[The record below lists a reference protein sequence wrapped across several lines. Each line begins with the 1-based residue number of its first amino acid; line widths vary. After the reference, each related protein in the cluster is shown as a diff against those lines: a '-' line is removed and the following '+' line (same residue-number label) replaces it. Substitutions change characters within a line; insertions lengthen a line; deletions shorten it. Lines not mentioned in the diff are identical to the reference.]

1 MGATPREIAALLLA
15 AGQGTRMKSALAKV
29 LHPIAGRPMLHY
41 PLAAAEALHP
51 RRLIVVVGRDAEQVG
66 AAVGGRAELVLQ
78 SQQRGTGHAVL
89 QTARALEGFRGDVL
103 ILYGDTPLLRAETL
117 ARMLRHKAETGADLV
132 LLSAKVE
139 VPGIVVRDAAGRV
152 ARIVEATDASPAELA
167 IEERNTGVYLL
178 GAELLWKMLAQV
190 GDQNRQGEIY
200 LTSIVEIAV
209 REGLKVEALRIPDGE
224 EAIGVNQRAE
234 LAHAAAVVRAR
245 KLNQLMLDGVSIV
258 DPAATWID
266 VDVEIGRDTL
276 IEPGCVIQGA
286 SKIGERVH
294 LKPGCMI
301 EASEIG
307 DDAVIGPNAH
317 LRPGTRLSRSVRIG
331 NFVEVKNSVLGE
343 GVKADH
349 LSYIGDA
356 DVGEGASFGCG
367 SIVVNYDGIAKHR
380 TRIGPRA
387 FIGCNANL
395 VAPLR
400 IAEDA
405 FVAAGSTV
413 TKDVPALA
421 LAVAREKQ
429 KNIEGWVERRR
440 AIARPKH
447 ASGKPGPAAIE
458 PGKRKPGKSKRKKR
472 SR

>member
-1 MGATPREIAALLLA
+1 MAATPREIAALLLA
-15 AGQGTRMKSALAKV
+15 AGQGTRMRSSLAKV

-51 RRLIVVVGRDAEQVG
+51 RRLIVVVGCDAEQVG
-66 AAVGGRAELVLQ
+66 AAVAGRAELVLQ
-78 SQQRGTGHAVL
+78 RQQRGTGHAVL
-89 QTARALEGFRGDVL
+89 QTAPTLAGFRGDVL

-117 ARMLRHKAETGADLV
+117 ERMLRHKAETGADLV

-152 ARIVEATDASPAELA
+152 ARIVEATDASPAELS
-167 IEERNTGVYLL
+167 IPERNTGVYLL
-178 GAELLWKMLAQV
+178 GAELLWKTLAQV

-209 REGLKVEALRIPDGE
+209 REGLKVEALLIPDGE

-234 LAHAAAVVRAR
+234 LARAAAVVRGR
-245 KLNQLMLDGVSIV
+245 KLNQLMLAGVSIV

-266 VDVEIGRDTL
+266 MDVEVGRDTV

-286 SKIGERVH
+286 SRIGERVH

-301 EASEIG
+301 ESSEIG
-307 DDAVIGPNAH
+307 DDAVIGPSAH
-317 LRPGTRLSRSVRIG
+317 LRPGTRLGRFVRIG

-367 SIVVNYDGIAKHR
+367 SVVVNYDGIAKHR
-380 TRIGPRA
+380 TQVGPRA

-405 FVAAGSTV
+405 FVAAGSTI
-413 TKDVPALA
+413 TKDVPAFA

-429 KNIEGWVERRR
+429 KNLENWVKRRR
-440 AIARPKH
+440 AGTRAKP
-447 ASGKPGPAAIE
+447 KPGTT
-458 PGKRKPGKSKRKKR
+458 GRKKG

>member
-15 AGQGTRMKSALAKV
+15 AGQGTRMNSVLAKV

-51 RRLIVVVGRDAEQVG
+51 RRLIVVVGCDAEQVG

-78 SQQRGTGHAVL
+78 RQQRGTGHAVL
-89 QTARALEGFRGDVL
+89 QAAPTLEGFRGDVL

-117 ARMLRHKAETGADLV
+117 ERMLQHKAETRADLV
-132 LLSAKVE
+132 LLSALVE

-167 IEERNTGVYLL
+167 TPERNTGVYLL
-178 GAELLWKMLAQV
+178 GAELLWKTLAQV

-209 REGLKVEALRIPDGE
+209 REGLKVEALLIPDGE
-224 EAIGVNQRAE
+224 EAIGVNQRVE
-234 LAHAAAVVRAR
+234 LARAAAVVRGR
-245 KLNQLMLDGVSIV
+245 KLNQLMLAGVSIV
-258 DPAATWID
+258 DPSATWID
-266 VDVEIGRDTL
+266 VDVEVGRDSV

-286 SKIGERVH
+286 SRIGERVH

-301 EASEIG
+301 ESSEIG
-307 DDAVIGPNAH
+307 DDAVIGPSAH
-317 LRPGTRLSRSVRIG
+317 LRPGTRLGRFVRIG

-343 GVKADH
+343 GAKADH

-367 SIVVNYDGIAKHR
+367 SVVVNYDGIAKHR
-380 TRIGPRA
+380 TQVGPRA

-405 FVAAGSTV
+405 FVAAGSTI

-429 KNIEGWVERRR
+429 KNIEGWVGRRR
-440 AIARPKH
+440 PGTRA
-447 ASGKPGPAAIE
+447 KP
-458 PGKRKPGKSKRKKR
+458 KPGKTSRKKR

>member
-1 MGATPREIAALLLA
+1 MGATPREVAALLLA

-41 PLAAAEALHP
+41 PLAAAEALRP
-51 RRLIVVVGRDAEQVG
+51 QRLIVVVGRDAEQVG
-66 AAVGGRAELVLQ
+66 EAIGDRAELVLQ

-89 QTARALEGFRGDVL
+89 QAARTLEGFRGDVL

-117 ARMLRHKAETGADLV
+117 ARMLRHKAESGADLV
-132 LLSAKVE
+132 LLSAEVE
-139 VPGIVVRDAAGRV
+139 VPGIVVRDGAGRV

-167 IEERNTGVYLL
+167 TPERNTGVYLL
-178 GAELLWKMLAQV
+178 GAELLWKTLAQV

-209 REGLKVEALRIPDGE
+209 GEGLAVEALLIPDGE

-234 LAHAAAVVRAR
+234 LARAAAVVRGR
-245 KLNQLMLDGVSIV
+245 KLNQLMLAGVSIV
-258 DPAATWID
+258 DPSATWID
-266 VDVEIGRDTL
+266 VDVEVGRDTV

-286 SKIGERVH
+286 SRIGERVH

-301 EASEIG
+301 ESSEIG
-307 DDAVIGPNAH
+307 DDAVIGPHAH
-317 LRPGTRLSRSVRIG
+317 LRPGTRLGRFVRIG

-380 TRIGPRA
+380 TQVGPRA

-405 FVAAGSTV
+405 FVAAGSTI

-421 LAVAREKQ
+421 LGVAREKQ

-440 AIARPKH
+440 AGAR
-447 ASGKPGPAAIE
+447 AKP
-458 PGKRKPGKSKRKKR
+458 KPGKAKRKQR

>member
-1 MGATPREIAALLLA
+1 MGATPRELAALLLA
-15 AGQGTRMKSALAKV
+15 AGQGTRMKSALPKV

-41 PLAAAEALHP
+41 PLAAAEALGP
-51 RRLIVVVGRDAEQVG
+51 KRLIVVVGNGAEQVG
-66 AAVGGRAELVLQ
+66 AAIGGRAELVLQ
-78 SQQRGTGHAVL
+78 SRQRGTGHAVL

-117 ARMLRHKAETGADLV
+117 ERMRRHKAETRADLV

-139 VPGIVVRDAAGRV
+139 VPGIVVRDAAGRL

-178 GAELLWKMLAQV
+178 GAELLWKLLAQV

-209 REGLKVEALRIPDGE
+209 GEGLRVEVLLIPDGA

-234 LAHAAAVVRAR
+234 LARAAAVVRDR
-245 KLNQLMLDGVSIV
+245 KLNQLMLAGVSIV
-258 DPAATWID
+258 DPSATWID
-266 VDVEIGRDTL
+266 VDVEVGRDAV
-276 IEPGCVIQGA
+276 IEPGCTIQGT
-286 SKIGERVH
+286 SRIGERVH

-301 EASEIG
+301 ESSEIG
-307 DDAVIGPNAH
+307 NDAVIGPNAH
-317 LRPGTRLSRSVRIG
+317 LRPGTRLGRRVRIG
-331 NFVEVKNSVLGE
+331 NFVEVKNSVLGD

-380 TRIGPRA
+380 TRVGARA

-429 KNIEGWVERRR
+429 RNIEGWVKRRR
-440 AIARPKH
+440 AGARPKPEPV
-447 ASGKPGPAAIE
+447 ASKP
-458 PGKRKPGKSKRKKR
+458 PGSKATASKAGKSKPKKR

>member
-1 MGATPREIAALLLA
+1 MGSAPREIAALLLA

-29 LHPIAGRPMLHY
+29 LHPIAGRPMLHF

-51 RRLIVVVGRDAEQVG
+51 KRLIVVVGRDADQVG
-66 AAVGGRAELVLQ
+66 AAIGDRAELVLQ

-89 QTARALEGFRGDVL
+89 QTAATLAGFRGDVL

-132 LLSAKVE
+132 LLTAKVE
-139 VPGIVVRDAAGRV
+139 VPGIVVRDASGRV
-152 ARIVEATDASPAELA
+152 SRIVEATDASPAELA
-167 IEERNTGVYLL
+167 IPERNTGVYLL

-200 LTSIVEIAV
+200 LTTIVEIAV
-209 REGLKVEALRIPDGE
+209 REGLAVEAILVPDGD

-234 LAHAAAVVRAR
+234 LARAAGVVRDR
-245 KLNQLMLDGVSIV
+245 KLNELMLAGVSIV

-266 VDVEIGRDTL
+266 VDVEIGRDAV

-286 SKIGERVH
+286 TRIGERVH

-301 EASEIG
+301 ESSEIG

-317 LRPGTRLSRSVRIG
+317 LRPGTRLGRKVRIG

-356 DVGEGASFGCG
+356 DVGDGASFGCG
-367 SIVVNYDGIAKHR
+367 SVVVNYDGVAKHR
-380 TRIGPRA
+380 TRVGPRA

-405 FVAAGSTV
+405 FVAAGSTI
-413 TKDVPALA
+413 TKDVPALS
-421 LAVAREKQ
+421 LAVARERQ
-429 KNIEGWVERRR
+429 KNIEGWVQRRR
-440 AIARPKH
+440 AGARVETK
-447 ASGKPGPAAIE
+447 ASE
-458 PGKRKPGKSKRKKR
+458 TKPGKPKPRKTRPGKARPKKR

>member
-51 RRLIVVVGRDAEQVG
+51 RRLIVVVGCDAEQVG
-66 AAVGGRAELVLQ
+66 AAVEGRAELVLQ

-89 QTARALEGFRGDVL
+89 QTARTLEGFRGDVL

-117 ARMLRHKAETGADLV
+117 ERMLRHKAETGADLV

-167 IEERNTGVYLL
+167 TPERNTGVYLL

-190 GDQNRQGEIY
+190 GDQNRQGEVY

-209 REGLKVEALRIPDGE
+209 REGLAVEALLIPDGE

-234 LAHAAAVVRAR
+234 LARAAKVVRGR
-245 KLNQLMLDGVSIV
+245 KLNQLMLAGVSIV
-258 DPAATWID
+258 DPSATWID
-266 VDVEIGRDTL
+266 VDVEVGRDAV

-286 SKIGERVH
+286 SRIGERVH

-301 EASEIG
+301 ESSEVG

-317 LRPGTRLSRSVRIG
+317 LRPGTRLGRFVRIG

-367 SIVVNYDGIAKHR
+367 SIVVNYDGVAKHR
-380 TRIGPRA
+380 TRVGPRA

-429 KNIEGWVERRR
+429 KNIEGWVGRRR
-440 AIARPKH
+440 AGTLARPK
-447 ASGKPGPAAIE
+447 
-458 PGKRKPGKSKRKKR
+458 PGKTKRKKR

>member
-1 MGATPREIAALLLA
+1 MGTTPREIAALLLA

-89 QTARALEGFRGDVL
+89 QTAPTLAGFRGDVL

-117 ARMLRHKAETGADLV
+117 ERMLRHKAETGADLV
-132 LLSAKVE
+132 LLSAEVA
-139 VPGIVVRDAAGRV
+139 VPGIVVRDASGRV
-152 ARIVEATDASPAELA
+152 AKIVEATDATPAELA

-209 REGLKVEALRIPDGE
+209 REGLRVEALRIADGE
-224 EAIGVNQRAE
+224 EAIGINQRAE
-234 LAHAAAVVRAR
+234 LAHAAAVMRRR

-266 VDVEIGRDTL
+266 VDVEIGRDSL

-286 SKIGERVH
+286 SRIGERVH

-317 LRPGTRLSRSVRIG
+317 LRPGTRLGRSVRIG

-356 DVGEGASFGCG
+356 DVGAGASFGCG

-380 TRIGPRA
+380 TQVGPRA

-440 AIARPKH
+440 AIARPK
-447 ASGKPGPAAIE
+447 A
-458 PGKRKPGKSKRKKR
+458 KPGKAKPAKSQRKKR

>member
-1 MGATPREIAALLLA
+1 
-15 AGQGTRMKSALAKV
+15 
-29 LHPIAGRPMLHY
+29 
-41 PLAAAEALHP
+41 
-51 RRLIVVVGRDAEQVG
+51 VVGNGAEQVG

-89 QTARALEGFRGDVL
+89 QTARALQGFRGDVL
-103 ILYGDTPLLRAETL
+103 VLYGDTPLLRSQTL
-117 ARMLRHKAETGADLV
+117 EGMLRHKAETRADLV
-132 LLSAKVE
+132 LLSARVE
-139 VPGIVVRDAAGRV
+139 VPGIVLRDGAGRV
-152 ARIVEATDASPAELA
+152 SRIVEATDASPAELA
-167 IEERNTGVYLL
+167 IPERNTGVYLL
-178 GAELLWKMLAQV
+178 GAELLWKLLAQV
-190 GDQNRQGEIY
+190 GDQNNQGEIY
-200 LTSIVEIAV
+200 LTTIVEIAV
-209 REGLKVEALRIPDGE
+209 REGLKVEALFIPDGD
-224 EAIGVNQRAE
+224 EAIGVNTRAE
-234 LAHAAAVVRAR
+234 LARAAAVIRER

-266 VDVEIGRDTL
+266 EGVEVGRDTV

-286 SKIGERVH
+286 TKIGERVH

-301 EASEIG
+301 ESSQIG

-317 LRPGTRLSRSVRIG
+317 LRPGTRLGRKVRIG
-331 NFVEVKNSVLGE
+331 NFVEVKNSVLGD

-367 SIVVNYDGIAKHR
+367 SIVVNYDGVAKHR
-380 TRIGPRA
+380 TRVGPRA

-395 VAPLR
+395 VAPLI

-405 FVAAGSTV
+405 FVAAGSTI
-413 TKDVPALA
+413 TKEVPALA

-429 KNIEGWVERRR
+429 KNIEGWVKRRR
-440 AIARPKH
+440 ASAGATPKPRSK
-447 ASGKPGPAAIE
+447 SGS
-458 PGKRKPGKSKRKKR
+458 KSSKSSKKR

>member
-15 AGQGTRMKSALAKV
+15 AGQGTRMKSAIPKV

-41 PLAAAEALHP
+41 PLAAAEALRP
-51 RRLIVVVGRDAEQVG
+51 SRLIVVVGNGAEPVG

-89 QTARALEGFRGDVL
+89 QTARALHGFRGDVL
-103 ILYGDTPLLRAETL
+103 VLYGDTPLLRSQTL
-117 ARMLRHKAETGADLV
+117 QGMLRHKAETRADLV
-132 LLSAKVE
+132 MLSARVE
-139 VPGIVVRDAAGRV
+139 VPGIVLRDAAGRV
-152 ARIVEATDASPAELA
+152 SRIVEATDASPAELA
-167 IEERNTGVYLL
+167 IPERNTGVYLL
-178 GAELLWKMLAQV
+178 GAELLWKLLAQV
-190 GDQNRQGEIY
+190 GDQNNQGEIY
-200 LTSIVEIAV
+200 LTTIVEIAV
-209 REGLKVEALRIPDGE
+209 REGLKVEALFIPDGD
-224 EAIGVNQRAE
+224 EAIGVNTRAE
-234 LAHAAAVVRAR
+234 LARAAAVIRER

-266 VDVEIGRDTL
+266 VDVEVGRDTV

-286 SKIGERVH
+286 TKIGQRVH

-301 EASEIG
+301 ESSEIG
-307 DDAVIGPNAH
+307 DDAAIGPNAH
-317 LRPGTRLSRSVRIG
+317 LRPGTRLGRKVRIG
-331 NFVEVKNSVLGE
+331 NFVEVKNSVLGD

-367 SIVVNYDGIAKHR
+367 SIVVNYDGVAKHR
-380 TRIGPRA
+380 TRVGPRA
-387 FIGCNANL
+387 FIGCNVNL

-405 FVAAGSTV
+405 FVAAGSTI
-413 TKDVPALA
+413 TKAVPALA

-429 KNIEGWVERRR
+429 KNIEGWVQRRR
-440 AIARPKH
+440 VSAGAKSKPK
-447 ASGKPGPAAIE
+447 SKPGAK
-458 PGKRKPGKSKRKKR
+458 GSKKR

>member
-66 AAVGGRAELVLQ
+66 AAVGDRAELVLQ

-89 QTARALEGFRGDVL
+89 QTARTLEGFRGDVL

-117 ARMLRHKAETGADLV
+117 QRMLRHKAETGADLV
-132 LLSAKVE
+132 MLSAQVA
-139 VPGIVVRDAAGRV
+139 VPGIVVRDASGRV

-209 REGLKVEALRIPDGE
+209 SEGFRVEALRIPDGE

-234 LAHAAAVVRAR
+234 LARAAAVVRAR

-266 VDVEIGRDTL
+266 VDVEVGRDAV

-286 SKIGERVH
+286 TRIGERVH

-301 EASEIG
+301 ESSEIG

-317 LRPGTRLSRSVRIG
+317 LRPGTRLGRGVRIG

-367 SIVVNYDGIAKHR
+367 SVVVNYDGIAKHR
-380 TRIGPRA
+380 TRVGPRA

-405 FVAAGSTV
+405 FVAAGSTI

-421 LAVAREKQ
+421 LGVAREKQ
-429 KNIEGWVERRR
+429 KNIEGWVARRR
-440 AIARPKH
+440 ASARPK
-447 ASGKPGPAAIE
+447 PEPAHS
-458 PGKRKPGKSKRKKR
+458 KPGKSKPDQKGKRKKR